1 MSICVAVTREFHC
14 VEILRVAQINPFTL
28 EPNQEPEYH
37 VGTVCFCIP
46 PRLASYESQQ
56 HFYNTSYITFR
67 FNVYELTVSS
77 GGGGV
82 SGGAGDH

>member
-1 MSICVAVTREFHC
+1 MEFHC
-14 VEILRVAQINPFTL
+14 VQILRVALINPITL

-37 VGTVCFCIP
+37 VGTVCFCIL
-46 PRLASYESQQ
+46 PRIASYESHQ

-67 FNVYELTVSS
+67 LNVYELSS